1 MGHSTPTTPLCT
13 QLCKNPQCSDVFRA
27 KERCLDLRALHTGCP
42 IGSAYRFLH
51 SPPYEAE
58 DVSGD
63 LSADIRSNT
72 VCKIQ
77 TDVVL
82 FPIRLSDGI
91 ETAVS
96 FHLISP

>member
-1 MGHSTPTTPLCT
+1 MFTLEGPSHRL
-13 QLCKNPQCSDVFRA
+13 SDRVRLSVPPF
-27 KERCLDLRALHTGCP
+27 T
-42 IGSAYRFLH
+42 
-51 SPPYEAE
+51 PYEAE